1 MGGSGLLAVLLMDI
15 FFHRCLSSSVTSMF
29 SYVQVIHSEEEEE
42 QEMRRSQEPGEN

>member
-15 FFHRCLSSSVTSMF
+15 FFHRCFTSMF

-42 QEMRRSQEPGEN
+42 EEQEMRRSQEPGEN